1 MPELAGVI
9 EDENTQPEMELVQLE
24 TESKIES
31 QNKLFNDIE
40 STLNDGSND
49 FLSFLKQNKNE
60 AKSQQLA
67 QV

>member
-9 EDENTQPEMELVQLE
+9 EDDNAQPEMELVQLE

-40 STLNDGSND
+40 STLNGGSND